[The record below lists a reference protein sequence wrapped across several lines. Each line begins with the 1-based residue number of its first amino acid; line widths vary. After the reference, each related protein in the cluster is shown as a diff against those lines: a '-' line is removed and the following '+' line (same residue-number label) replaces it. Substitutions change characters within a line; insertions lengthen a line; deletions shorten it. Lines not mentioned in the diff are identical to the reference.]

1 MDGCVRGGAGVLVDL
16 SQPGVWRIFT
26 PFHLKNGNVTA
37 RYVSPTIE
45 IWASGFIYY
54 ILFLYYSLS
63 QLQQRRTFILLRLLN
78 LFLGGGCFFLPE
90 FPPSRPFFASRS
102 V

>member
-1 MDGCVRGGAGVLVDL
+1 MDVWGVGRGLLVGL
-16 SQPGVWRIFT
+16 SQPGVWRIFS

-54 ILFLYYSLS
+54 IFFLDYSLS
-63 QLQQRRTFILLRLLN
+63 QLQQRRTFILL
-78 LFLGGGCFFLPE
+78 
-90 FPPSRPFFASRS
+90 
-102 V
+102 